1 MNCSNRCNIYV
12 HASQSD
18 YFLLRAI
25 QHRACA
31 GGINRGDAVGVLV
44 AGVCGVGARAED
56 VATLGARQHERDT
69 PVDFDHSVTLIKFQ
83 RRGVAAIDRERQ
95 VGQSLCVGDEQSLV
109 H

>member
-25 QHRACA
+25 HNRPGAR
-31 GGINRGDAVGVLV
+31 GFDRGDAVGVLV
-44 AGVCGVGARAED
+44 AGVCGVGARGED
-56 VATLGARQHERDT
+56 VATLGARQHQRDT

-95 VGQSLCVGDEQSLV
+95 VGQSLCVGDVQRLI